1 MITAF
6 TGVPGGGKSL
16 HAAQE
21 ILDAVTK
28 KGIPVI
34 ANFDVNRPMFDKV
47 LLKRKEMGK
56 FENWKNTELSPSR
69 LIEFSQKHYETHEF
83 SENGILLVIDEAQLL
98 FNARTWTDKLRADW
112 VYFFTNSRHFGYRVI
127 LICQFLEMLDKQIR
141 SVIEIQVKHRN
152 MANFG
157 LAGRIISLL
166 VGGKLFVCVTYYCG
180 LSQRVG
186 VQYVLGRRHL
196 YHFYDS
202 YDVEAFAVADA
213 S

>member
-1 MITAF
+1 MIQLITAF

-21 ILDAVTK
+21 IKDAIEK

-34 ANFDVNRPMFDKV
+34 ANFDVNRPLLGKT
-47 LLKRKEMGK
+47 LLKRKKMG
-56 FENWKNTELSPSR
+56 EYIYRMNTEITPDW
-69 LIEFSQKHYETHEF
+69 LIGFSKDHYAEEEF
-83 SENGILLVIDEAQLL
+83 SEAGILLVLDEAQLL
-98 FNARTWTDKLRADW
+98 FNARTWNDRQRGDW

-141 SVIEIQVKHRN
+141 SVIEIEVKHRN

-157 LAGRIISLL
+157 LGGRLVSLL

-202 YDVEAFAVADA
+202 YDTESFAVA
-213 S
+213 

>member
-21 ILDAVTK
+21 IKDAIEK

-34 ANFDVNRPMFDKV
+34 ANFDVNRPLLGKAI
-47 LLKRKEMGK
+47 LKRKKMGE
-56 FENWKNTELSPSR
+56 FHHMLNSEITPDT
-69 LIEFSQKHYETHEF
+69 LIEFAQEHYKDEKF
-83 SENGILLVIDEAQLL
+83 SEAGILLVLDEAQLL
-98 FNARTWTDKLRADW
+98 FNARTWNDRQRGDW

-141 SVIEIQVKHRN
+141 SVIEIEVKHRN

-157 LAGRIISLL
+157 LAGKVISLC

-196 YHFYDS
+196 YKFYDS
-202 YDVEAFAVADA
+202 YDTEAFAV
-213 S
+213 